1 LSARVANRRI
11 RLLLAI
17 FVLAFGV
24 AFLRAAWLQGV
35 RAASFGRLASNQHS
49 EEVTIPAARGTLYD
63 WGGVQLAI
71 GEQATTVYA
80 DPRRV
85 ADPRSEATTV
95 ARILRLDSNEVYTT
109 LADRTRGFVYV
120 ARKANPALAARLA
133 RKGLPGLG
141 FYPEE
146 RRFYPQFNLGAQ
158 VLGYAGVDNRGLA
171 GLELSL
177 DRQLAGRPGR
187 ERVVKDASGQAIDT
201 ITSRTERDGE
211 DVYLTLDHTIQSN
224 AQAVLRD
231 TVRKWHAKSATA
243 IVLDPA
249 TGAVRAMAVAP
260 GFDANVYPKVWRVL
274 QRNRAV
280 TDTYE
285 PGSTFKLVTVAGA
298 LSNRLVSPTTRFT
311 LPYEIHVADR
321 VIHDAEPRGTE
332 TMTVAH
338 ILSHSSN
345 VGAITLAQKLGRHR
359 LVQWISRFGFGKLT
373 GIDFPGESA
382 GIVLPEKHWSGS
394 SIGNIPIGQ
403 GIAVTPI
410 QMASAYAAIAN
421 RGLWVQ
427 PHLVDHIGDGRSK
440 APRQRRVVSRWVAT
454 QLMSMLKNVVAEGT
468 GTLAEVPGYQVAGKT
483 GTAAKPDEH
492 GGYSDSRYVASFVGV
507 VPASRPRLVILVSVD
522 EPQGA
527 IWGGLVAAPAFS
539 QIAKFDLQYLDGGI
553 RPDAAPSSPE
563 YGSPGLL
570 PEASISRRRTRVC
583 HVRVTKLL
591 HLGGFE
597 PPERRRHG

>member
-1 LSARVANRRI
+1 LSTRVANRRI

-35 RAASFGRLASNQHS
+35 RAASYGRLASNQHS

-63 WGGVQLAI
+63 RGGVQLAI

-80 DPRRV
+80 DPRTV
-85 ADPRSEATTV
+85 TDPRSEAATV
-95 ARILRLDSNEVYTT
+95 AKIMRLDENEVYAL

-120 ARKANPALAARLA
+120 ARKADSALAAKLA

-141 FYPEE
+141 FYHEE
-146 RRFYPQFNLGAQ
+146 QRFYPQFNLAAQ
-158 VLGYAGVDNRGLA
+158 VLGYAGVDNKGLA

-177 DRQLAGRPGR
+177 NRQLAGRPGR
-187 ERVVKDASGQAIDT
+187 ERIVKDASGQAIDT

-211 DVYLTLDHTIQSN
+211 DVYLTLDHTLQSN

-260 GFDANVYPKVWRVL
+260 GFDANEYPKVWRVF

-298 LSNRLVSPTTRFT
+298 LSDRLVSPTTRFT
-311 LPYEIHVADR
+311 LPYSIQVADR
-321 VIHDAEPRGTE
+321 VVHDAEPRGTE

-345 VGAITLAQKLGRHR
+345 VGAITLAQKLGKQR
-359 LVQWISRFGFGKLT
+359 LVRWIKRFGFGKLT
-373 GIDFPGESA
+373 GIDFPGESQ
-382 GIVLPEKHWSGS
+382 GIVLPEERWSGS

-427 PHLVDHIGDGRSK
+427 PHLVDHVGDG
-440 APRQRRVVSRWVAT
+440 APKVPGRRRIVTQWVAR
-454 QLMSMLKNVVAEGT
+454 QIMAMLKNVVAEGT

-483 GTAAKPDEH
+483 GTAAKPDER

-527 IWGGLVAAPAFS
+527 IWGGVVAAPAFS
-539 QIAKFDLQYLDGGI
+539 QIAKFGLQYLDGGI
-553 RPDAAPSSPE
+553 QPDAP
-563 YGSPGLL
+563 
-570 PEASISRRRTRVC
+570 
-583 HVRVTKLL
+583 
-591 HLGGFE
+591 
-597 PPERRRHG
+597 

>member
-1 LSARVANRRI
+1 MSTRVANRRI

-35 RAASFGRLASNQHS
+35 RAASYGRLASNQHS

-63 WGGVQLAI
+63 RGGVQLAI

-80 DPRRV
+80 DPRTV
-85 ADPRSEATTV
+85 TDPRSEAATV
-95 ARILRLDSNEVYTT
+95 AKIMRLDENEVYAL

-120 ARKANPALAARLA
+120 ARKADSALAAKLA

-141 FYPEE
+141 FYHEE
-146 RRFYPQFNLGAQ
+146 QRFYPQFNLAAQ
-158 VLGYAGVDNRGLA
+158 VLGYAGVDNKGLA

-177 DRQLAGRPGR
+177 NRQLAGRPGR
-187 ERVVKDASGQAIDT
+187 ERIVKDASGQAIDT

-211 DVYLTLDHTIQSN
+211 DVYLTLDHTLQSN

-231 TVRKWHAKSATA
+231 TVRRWHAKSATA

-260 GFDANVYPKVWRVL
+260 GFDANDYPKVWRVF

-298 LSNRLVSPTTRFT
+298 LSDRLVSPTTRFT
-311 LPYEIHVADR
+311 LPYSIQVADR
-321 VIHDAEPRGTE
+321 VVHDAEPRGTE

-345 VGAITLAQKLGRHR
+345 VGAITLAQKLGKQR
-359 LVQWISRFGFGKLT
+359 LARWIKRFGFGKLT
-373 GIDFPGESA
+373 GIDFPGESQ
-382 GIVLPEKHWSGS
+382 GIVLPEERWSGS

-427 PHLVDHIGDGRSK
+427 PHLVDHVGDG
-440 APRQRRVVSRWVAT
+440 APKVPGRRRIVTQWVAR
-454 QLMSMLKNVVAEGT
+454 QIMAMLKNVVAEGT

-483 GTAAKPDEH
+483 GTAAKPDAQ

-522 EPQGA
+522 EPRGA
-527 IWGGLVAAPAFS
+527 ISGGVVAAPAFA
-539 QIAKFDLQYLDGGI
+539 QIASYYLQYLEVP
-553 RPDAAPSSPE
+553 PDA
-563 YGSPGLL
+563 
-570 PEASISRRRTRVC
+570 RR
-583 HVRVTKLL
+583 
-591 HLGGFE
+591 
-597 PPERRRHG
+597 P

>member
-1 LSARVANRRI
+1 LSARVADRRI
-11 RLLLAI
+11 RLLLAV

-35 RAASFGRLASNQHS
+35 RASSFGRLASSQHS

-63 WGGVQLAI
+63 RGGVQLAI

-85 ADPRSEATTV
+85 TDPRSEAEVV
-95 ARILRLDSNEVYTT
+95 AKTLRLAQDQVYTALT
-109 LADRTRGFVYV
+109 DRTRGFVYV
-120 ARKANPALAARLA
+120 ARKADPALAAKLA

-146 RRFYPQFNLGAQ
+146 RRFYPQFNLASQ
-158 VLGYAGVDNRGLA
+158 VLGYAGVDNHGLA

-177 DRQLAGRPGR
+177 DPQLAGRPGR
-187 ERVVKDASGQAIDT
+187 ERIVKDASGQAIDT
-201 ITSRTERDGE
+201 ITSRAERDGE
-211 DVYLTLDHTIQSN
+211 DVYLTLDHTIQAN

-260 GFDANVYPKVWRVL
+260 GFDANEYPKVWRVL

-298 LSNRLVSPTTRFT
+298 LSERLVSPTTRFT

-332 TMTVAH
+332 TMSVAR
-338 ILSHSSN
+338 ILSQSSN
-345 VGAITLAQKLGRHR
+345 VGAITLAKLLGQHR
-359 LVQWISRFGFGKLT
+359 LAQWISRFGFGKPT
-373 GIDFPGESA
+373 GIDFPGESR
-382 GIVLPEKHWSGS
+382 GIMLPEKNWSGS

-403 GIAVTPI
+403 GIAVTAI
-410 QMASAYAAIAN
+410 QMASAYAAVAN
-421 RGLWVQ
+421 HGVWVQ
-427 PHLVDHIGDGRSK
+427 PHLVDHVGDGRSK
-440 APRQRRVVSRWVAT
+440 VSERRRIVSRWVAY
-454 QLMSMLKNVVAEGT
+454 QLMGMLKNVVAEGT

-483 GTAAKPDEH
+483 GTAAKPDPQ

-522 EPQGA
+522 EPRGA
-527 IWGGLVAAPAFS
+527 IWGGVVAAPAFAE
-539 QIAKFDLQYLDGGI
+539 IAKFDLQYLDGGI
-553 RPDAAPSSPE
+553 QPDAPATATSSP
-563 YGSPGLL
+563 
-570 PEASISRRRTRVC
+570 
-583 HVRVTKLL
+583 
-591 HLGGFE
+591 
-597 PPERRRHG
+597 

>member
-1 LSARVANRRI
+1 LSTRVANRRI

-63 WGGVQLAI
+63 RGGVQLAI

-80 DPRRV
+80 DPRTV
-85 ADPRSEATTV
+85 TDPRSEAATV
-95 ARILRLDSNEVYTT
+95 AKIMRLDENEVYAL

-120 ARKANPALAARLA
+120 ARKADSALAAKLA

-141 FYPEE
+141 FYHEE
-146 RRFYPQFNLGAQ
+146 QRFYPQFNLAAQ
-158 VLGYAGVDNRGLA
+158 VLGYAGVDNKGLA

-177 DRQLAGRPGR
+177 NRQLAGRPGR
-187 ERVVKDASGQAIDT
+187 ERIVKDASGQAIDT

-211 DVYLTLDHTIQSN
+211 DVYLTLDHTLQSN

-260 GFDANVYPKVWRVL
+260 GFDANDYPKVWRVF

-298 LSNRLVSPTTRFT
+298 LSDRLVSPTTRFT
-311 LPYEIHVADR
+311 LPYSIQVADR
-321 VIHDAEPRGTE
+321 VVHDAEPRGTE

-345 VGAITLAQKLGRHR
+345 VGAITLAQKLGKQR
-359 LVQWISRFGFGKLT
+359 LVRWIKRFGFGKLT
-373 GIDFPGESA
+373 GIDFPGESQ
-382 GIVLPEKHWSGS
+382 GIVLPEERWSGS

-427 PHLVDHIGDGRSK
+427 PHLVDHVGDG
-440 APRQRRVVSRWVAT
+440 APKVPGRRRIVTQWVAR
-454 QLMSMLKNVVAEGT
+454 QIMAMLKNVVAEGT

-483 GTAAKPDEH
+483 GTAAKPDER

-527 IWGGLVAAPAFS
+527 IWGGVVAAPAFS
-539 QIAKFDLQYLDGGI
+539 QIAKFGLQYLDGGI
-553 RPDAAPSSPE
+553 QPDAP
-563 YGSPGLL
+563 
-570 PEASISRRRTRVC
+570 
-583 HVRVTKLL
+583 
-591 HLGGFE
+591 
-597 PPERRRHG
+597 

>member
-1 LSARVANRRI
+1 MSTRVANRRI

-49 EEVTIPAARGTLYD
+49 EEMTIPATRGTLYD
-63 WGGVQLAI
+63 RGGVQLAI

-80 DPRRV
+80 DPRTV
-85 ADPRSEATTV
+85 TDPRSEAATV
-95 ARILRLDSNEVYTT
+95 AKIMRLDENEVYAL

-120 ARKANPALAARLA
+120 ARKADSALAAKLA

-141 FYPEE
+141 FYHEE
-146 RRFYPQFNLGAQ
+146 QRFYPQFNLAAQ
-158 VLGYAGVDNRGLA
+158 VLGYAGLDNKGLA

-177 DRQLAGRPGR
+177 NKQLAGRPGR
-187 ERVVKDASGQAIDT
+187 ERIVKDASGQAIDT

-211 DVYLTLDHTIQSN
+211 DVYLTLDHTLQSN

-260 GFDANVYPKVWRVL
+260 GFDANEYPKVWRVF

-298 LSNRLVSPTTRFT
+298 LSDRLVSPTTRFT
-311 LPYEIHVADR
+311 LPYSIQVADR
-321 VIHDAEPRGTE
+321 VVHDAEPRGTE
-332 TMTVAH
+332 TMSVAH

-345 VGAITLAQKLGRHR
+345 VGAITLAQRLGKQR
-359 LVQWISRFGFGKLT
+359 LVRWIKRFGFGKLT
-373 GIDFPGESA
+373 GIDFPGESQ
-382 GIVLPEKHWSGS
+382 GIVLPEERWSGS

-421 RGLWVQ
+421 RGLWVR
-427 PHLVDHIGDGRSK
+427 PHLVDHVGDG
-440 APRQRRVVSRWVAT
+440 APKVPGRRRIVTQWVAS
-454 QLMSMLKNVVAEGT
+454 QIMAMLKNVVAEGT

-483 GTAAKPDEH
+483 GTAAKPDER

-527 IWGGLVAAPAFS
+527 IWGGVVAAPAFS
-539 QIAKFDLQYLDGGI
+539 QIAKFGLQYLDGGI
-553 RPDAAPSSPE
+553 QPDAASTPAP
-563 YGSPGLL
+563 
-570 PEASISRRRTRVC
+570 
-583 HVRVTKLL
+583 
-591 HLGGFE
+591 
-597 PPERRRHG
+597 